1 MSVPQGGIIEL
12 VALPSD
18 PYICFSPVVRAGTD
32 IYILRKP
39 HPKQAC
45 TPSYLPFPGCR
56 MAHFGFPTPACSCKS
71 RPANVHSK
79 VTALCNIL
87 AHPPPP

>member
-18 PYICFSPVVRAGTD
+18 PYVCFAPVVWWDRY
-32 IYILRKP
+32 IYIRKP
-39 HPKQAC
+39 RPKQAC

-56 MAHFGFPTPACSCKS
+56 TALFGFPTPACSCKS